1 MEDAQFYTW
10 STRCKLKQ
18 DEKMIIFFKV
28 IKITKINNTQDLQED
43 HLAMVHPLCW
53 WKTTTFQGERVRKRK
68 TASMKMSVFSS
79 ADEILQVLD
88 QVQCKIISYSFQN
101 AKRF

>member
-53 WKTTTFQGERVRKRK
+53 WKTTTFQGESLVTTYRTLQMRIPFDPVN
-68 TASMKMSVFSS
+68 VF
-79 ADEILQVLD
+79 L
-88 QVQCKIISYSFQN
+88 
-101 AKRF
+101 